1 MAMSK
6 VHRIA
11 GLKISR
17 VRQRTT
23 STDPLQD
30 YWAPKDALPDLLP
43 PEDRLRRD
51 GRHIFSADTITLSHS
66 SSMED
71 VFDPKKREENKN
83 AIARVTV
90 YVMNLIVMVM
100 ALPVGLA
107 LLFFNILFGENL
119 RTTAHVIA
127 LTGMALALSTM
138 PGNDGL
144 LRFL

>member
-6 VHRIA
+6 IHRIA

-17 VRQRTT
+17 VGRRTQ
-23 STDPLQD
+23 SSDPLQD
-30 YWAPKDALPDLLP
+30 YWTPKDALPDLEP
-43 PEDRLRRD
+43 PEDKLRRNS
-51 GRHIFSADTITLSHS
+51 RQIFSSDTITLSHS

-71 VFDPKKREENKN
+71 VFDPKKRPETKTY
-83 AIARVTV
+83 IARATV

-127 LTGMALALSTM
+127 LTGMAMALATM
-138 PGNDGL
+138 PGNHDL

>member
-1 MAMSK
+1 MSK
-6 VHRIA
+6 IHRIA

-17 VRQRTT
+17 IAQRTP

-30 YWAPKDALPDLLP
+30 FWTPKDALPDLEP
-43 PEDRLRRD
+43 PEEKLRRNS
-51 GRHIFSADTITLSHS
+51 RHIFSADTITLSHS

-71 VFDPKKREENKN
+71 VFDPKRRPENGN
-83 AIARVTV
+83 VTARITV

-100 ALPVGLA
+100 VLPVGLA

-127 LTGMALALSTM
+127 LTGMAMALANM
-138 PGNDGL
+138 PGNTDL